1 MNTSALLKFPSAV
14 IPLGVQTVDIPSKH
28 HALSLQKT
36 LGQTGLPFDT
46 FVLKAPKQAVFKRS
60 SSVRALGWG
69 LALAGHVAMLYMIT
83 HTQAEPELVKPATP
97 ITVSIIAPPAPE
109 IKPEPEIVPIVEPV
123 KVLKKPVIKPKKVV
137 ERIVPVENPTQP
149 VFEATTEPVEEKPEP
164 VEEVAAPVVVAKA
177 APKAAPVEEKMELP
191 KFGVAYL
198 NNPAPEYP
206 GMAKRAGEE
215 GRVLLK
221 VLVSAEGEAETV
233 SLEKSSGSE
242 RLDNA
247 ARDAVSRWRFVPA
260 RKGGQALSAYVIV
273 PIKFS
278 LDD

>member
-1 MNTSALLKFPSAV
+1 MNTSALLKYSSAA
-14 IPLGVQTVDIPSKH
+14 IPLGVQAVNTPSKH

-36 LGQTGLPFDT
+36 LGQARMPLDA
-46 FVLKAPKQAVFKRS
+46 FVLKIPKQPVFKRS
-60 SSVRALGWG
+60 SSAHALAWA
-69 LALAGHVAMLYMIT
+69 LALAVHVAMLYMIT
-83 HTQAEPELVKPATP
+83 HTQPAPELVKPATP

-137 ERIVPVENPTQP
+137 EKIVPVENPTQP

-247 ARDAVSRWRFVPA
+247 AREAVSRWRFVPA

>member
-1 MNTSALLKFPSAV
+1 MNANALLKYPSAA
-14 IPLGVQTVDIPSKH
+14 ISLGVQAVETPSKH
-28 HALSLQKT
+28 HALNLQKS
-36 LGQTGLPFDT
+36 LGQKALPLDA
-46 FVLKAPKQAVFKRS
+46 FVLKAPKQAVINRS
-60 SSVRALGWG
+60 TSSRTMGWL
-69 LALAGHVAMLYMIT
+69 LALAGHVAMLYMVM
-83 HTQAEPELVKPATP
+83 HTQPEPELVKPATP

-137 ERIVPVENPTQP
+137 EKIVPVENPTQP

-164 VEEVAAPVVVAKA
+164 VQEVAAPVVVAKA

-233 SLEKSSGSE
+233 ILEKSSGSE

-247 ARDAVSRWRFVPA
+247 AKEAVSRWRFVPA

>member
-1 MNTSALLKFPSAV
+1 MSATLRYPNTY
-14 IPLGVQTVDIPSKH
+14 IPLKAQAIDIPSHQQVIGLQKVISQ
-28 HALSLQKT
+28 AKLPLDVYVLTKQTQATTKNASSKRIVGLSLAL
-36 LGQTGLPFDT
+36 LGHL
-46 FVLKAPKQAVFKRS
+46 
-60 SSVRALGWG
+60 
-69 LALAGHVAMLYMIT
+69 LALYWVVNV
-83 HTQAEPELVKPATP
+83 QDKPDVLLNSATP

-109 IKPEPEIVPIVEPV
+109 NKPEPEIVPIVEPV